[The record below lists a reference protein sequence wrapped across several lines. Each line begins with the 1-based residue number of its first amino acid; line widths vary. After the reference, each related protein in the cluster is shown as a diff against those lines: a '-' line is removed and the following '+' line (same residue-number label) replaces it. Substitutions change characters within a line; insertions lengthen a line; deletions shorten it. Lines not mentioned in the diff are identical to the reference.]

1 MVINKWLKYF
11 IAGLLTIL
19 FFCSGI
25 CTGVE
30 KKSSIDKE
38 KLKKRVELFLKENN
52 VNLRRNVDDVFL
64 LAEIYEKEGK
74 DKEAMFLY
82 QEGLR
87 VNSWRLD
94 YQLKLAQF
102 MYKYGAQKQAVEK
115 VKIVSQYAE
124 DEELL
129 IKAEEFLFNLGM
141 NPVKSINKTKRKL
154 VKDPQIVIV
163 PIGKVNK
170 HLLLKVKNKLQEKMG
185 ISYSIMEE
193 GFDPGK
199 FDRSY
204 LDKYTISTMR
214 KLLVSFLRLIP
225 EQNERFKEL
234 ENQGQFNVSRL
245 ILELKDKYIIEKG
258 SKIKGYLG
266 ITQKDIFIGN
276 SNFLFGWAGK
286 DYGVMSYHR
295 FLATF
300 NREPPNRTRL
310 CNRMVKQGISSSF
323 FILGIPRCTNPTCI
337 RAYPHNLTEHDQ
349 KSNELCSWC
358 KEHLKLCTGD

>member
-1 MVINKWLKYF
+1 MMIDKLLRCF
-11 IAGLLTIL
+11 IVKILMISFLCAG
-19 FFCSGI
+19 FCNGI
-25 CTGVE
+25 E

-38 KLKKRVELFLKENN
+38 KLKKRVELFLKKDN
-52 VNLRRNVDDVFL
+52 VTRRRNVEDVFV
-64 LAEIYEKEGK
+64 LAEIYEKEGNDK
-74 DKEAMFLY
+74 DAMFLY

-94 YQLKLAQF
+94 YQLKLAQL
-102 MYKYGAQKQAVEK
+102 MYKYGDKKQAVEK
-115 VKIVSQYAE
+115 VKIVCQYTE

-129 IKAEEFLFNLGM
+129 IKAEEFLSNMGIQ
-141 NPVKSINKTKRKL
+141 PVKSINKTKGKL
-154 VKDPQIVIV
+154 IENPEMIIV

-170 HLLLKVKNKLQEKMG
+170 RLLLEVKDKLQEKMG
-185 ISYSIMEE
+185 ISYSIMEKE
-193 GFDPGK
+193 INPGK

-204 LDKYTISTMR
+204 LDKYTIDTKR

-234 ENQGQFNVSRL
+234 ENQGQFNASRL
-245 ILELKDKYIIEKG
+245 ISELKEKYIIEEG
-258 SKIKGYLG
+258 SKLEGYLG
-266 ITQKDIFIGN
+266 ITREDIFSGN
-276 SNFLFGWAGK
+276 SNFLFGWAEK
-286 DYGVMSYHR
+286 NYGVMSYHR
-295 FLATF
+295 FLAEF

-358 KEHLKLCTGD
+358 KEQLKLYTGD